1 MPGVDACMIVD
12 AARAAGAQSV
22 DLVRDMRDVP
32 GALADGLEAGD
43 VVLVMGAGSINQICG
58 HLLDALERGAG
69 KGGTP

>member
-32 GALADGLEAGD
+32 GALADSLEAGD
-43 VVLVMGAGSINQICG
+43 VVLVMGAGSINQVCG
-58 HLLDALERGAG
+58 PLLDALERG
-69 KGGTP
+69 GGRGGAP